1 MASRRDQMFPVL
13 TPAEIARVQRFG
25 TPVGFRRGERL
36 YTVGDTS
43 PGLFLILKGSVT
55 AVQRDGMGAHDAVA
69 RHAAGQFTG
78 DVGQLAGGPAL
89 VDCVAEEDVEALLL
103 APEQLRALII
113 AEADLG
119 ERVVRALIL
128 RRVALLQAGGTGV
141 VLIGNPYAP
150 GVLRLQSFLG
160 RNGYPHHALDASRD
174 KDAAAM
180 HQQYGAAPD

>member
-13 TPAEIARVQRFG
+13 TPADIARMQRFAAPMG
-25 TPVGFRRGERL
+25 LRRGERL
-36 YTVGDTS
+36 YSVGDTS
-43 PGLFLILKGSVT
+43 PGLFVILKGSAT
-55 AVQRDGMGAHDAVA
+55 AVQRDGMGAHEAVA

-78 DVGQLAGGPAL
+78 DIGQLSGGPAL

-103 APEQLRALII
+103 PPEQLRALII

-119 ERVVRALIL
+119 ERIVRALIL

-150 GVLRLQSFLG
+150 GVVRLQSLLR
-160 RNGYPHHALDASRD
+160 RNGHPYHA
-174 KDAAAM
+174 
-180 HQQYGAAPD
+180 